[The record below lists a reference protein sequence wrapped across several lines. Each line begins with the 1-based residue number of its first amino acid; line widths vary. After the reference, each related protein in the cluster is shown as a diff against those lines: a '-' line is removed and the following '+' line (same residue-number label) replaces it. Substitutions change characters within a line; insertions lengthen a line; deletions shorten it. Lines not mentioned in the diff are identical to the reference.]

1 MKLLALRQK
10 WQSLRLYELLFC
22 LSFKSYHGLFYLIFF
37 CVTYDAM
44 STFIT
49 LIQEFRF
56 LTIVFLS
63 ALFDSNI
70 LAPSFINS
78 KNSNFPPLLCLLLLG
93 FGQFSCLASKKVRNK
108 VSGSFGVVVYGLYAI
123 SSSAESMVL
132 RFIKKQNA
140 VYFKEMCF
148 ILHFSI

>member
-63 ALFDSNI
+63 VLFDSNI

-93 FGQFSCLASKKVRNK
+93 FGQFSCLASKKSEEQSIRILRI
-108 VSGSFGVVVYGLYAI
+108 YGLWTLCHIII
-123 SSSAESMVL
+123 SRVDGFAL
-132 RFIKKQNA
+132 YKKA
-140 VYFKEMCF
+140 KCGLF
-148 ILHFSI
+148 